1 MREEFL
7 KAVRNGKYEV
17 TEDGLFLPA
26 QKVLLGGAFKADIIH
41 PDGGVDYD
49 GWGCNIIVDE
59 GLNHSL
65 DVILHG
71 EVQVSPWYV
80 GLFEANYTPQSSD
93 TAANIASNATEST
106 AYDESARVEYN
117 EAAAAS
123 KVTTNT
129 NNKAQFTINATKT
142 MYGAFL
148 VSNSTKGGTTGT
160 LLSAAQFNTARSVV
174 SGDILEVTYSVSAQ
188 DV

>member
-7 KAVRNGKYEV
+7 KAVRDGKYEV

-41 PDGGVDYD
+41 PDGEVDY
-49 GWGCNIIVDE
+49 GSWGCNIIVDE
-59 GLNHSL
+59 GLHHAL

-71 EVQVSPWYV
+71 EVQVNPWYI
-80 GLFEANYTPQSSD
+80 GLFEANYMPVATD
-93 TAANIASNATEST
+93 TAANIATNATEST
-106 AYDESARVEYN
+106 AYNEATRVEYN

-123 KVTTNT
+123 KVTTNST
-129 NNKAQFTINATKT
+129 NKAQFTINATKT

-148 VSNSTKGGTTGT
+148 VSNSTKQGTTGT
-160 LLSAAQFNTARSVV
+160 LLSAAQFSTARSVV
-174 SGDILEVTYSVSAQ
+174 ANDILEVTYSVAAQ